1 MQLKQTENTEIV
13 IGGGKERMFT
23 IDDSNDVIFT
33 ILRDKM
39 YSNKIG
45 AVCREVASNSRDAN
59 REAGLATMNSEIE
72 FTDSDAMY
80 GLGDTCIVF
89 RDFGIGITPDRMEN
103 VFMKYAASTKRS
115 SNSQTGGFGLGAK
128 TPFAYTD
135 SFIIKTV
142 CDVDGKR
149 MEYVYNA
156 IIDKTGK
163 GKMIDL
169 SETETTSNTGTEII
183 IPVLTDDDRYKFE
196 KECYYATMFWG
207 TVNYINFNSKISPL
221 NVVVEGDGFKIVK
234 DLSSTSFNS
243 NYIGLLDGIP
253 YPIYP
258 TVYQRGLDSNFR
270 ILMDI
275 DFSKVTIN
283 ANRESIQNDKE
294 TMEYI
299 DAQVKKINSQLEKTV
314 EEYLTDN
321 KTFKEAITKYLAL
334 SKKRHYNATTAFSPL
349 DEIIYERKN
358 STSVTNLLPD
368 LQAAVYFEGEKI
380 SNILKLKAHTF
391 QEVRVVD
398 LQTSGED
405 FVSCASRYDEK
416 MDFSN
421 LIIQEKVYLMDKGRI
436 SLIKNYQITKDK
448 NYSSKTFVLLK
459 KDLNAVDTDVA
470 EDLILFEKLEL
481 EIINY
486 SQVEVTVKKV
496 SAASLKAES
505 IQIIVRPFD
514 SSYSKYW
521 KFNTNTKQLFDNLN
535 KEVDKSTIAFLPV
548 NSINDKIKDSDYDKV
563 KLIDLNN
570 SVNYFKINERTF
582 EKHLKPH
589 GFNTINSIFSKIDL
603 KKFEKVLDYK
613 EICYIFDRE
622 IPKVL
627 ISDFSKCL
635 PKSLISLSK
644 TRRELETLFETVP
657 KEKLNSISW
666 SRFGI
671 TKSKFDYDGL
681 VKKYKTVMREKYPM
695 LRPYLKSVN
704 FENPTEKEAALKVT
718 KNYIEC
724 HY

>member
-13 IGGGKERMFT
+13 IGGGKERMFS
-23 IDDSNDVIFT
+23 IDDSNDVIFS

-169 SETETTSNTGTEII
+169 SEAETTANTGTEII
-183 IPVLTDDDRYKFE
+183 IPVLTNEDRYNFE

-207 TVNYINFNSKISPL
+207 TVNYINFNSEVEEL
-221 NVVVEGDGFKIVK
+221 NVVVQGEGFRVVK
-234 DLSSTSFNS
+234 NLNSTSFNS

-258 TVYQRGLDSNFR
+258 TVHQRGLDSNFR

-294 TMEYI
+294 TIDYV
-299 DAQVKKINSQLEKTV
+299 DAQVKKVNSQLEKIV
-314 EEYLTDN
+314 EEYLADNTDL
-321 KTFKEAITKYLAL
+321 KEAVKKHLILN
-334 SKKRHYNATTAFSPL
+334 KKRSFNSSNAFSPL
-349 DEIIYERKN
+349 DEIIYNRKGDA
-358 STSVTNLLPD
+358 SSIHLLSD
-368 LQAAVYFEGEKI
+368 LKATVYFEGQKI
-380 SNILKLKAHTF
+380 SDILKF
-391 QEVRVVD
+391 NGFFFEEVKVCN

-405 FVSCASRYDEK
+405 FINCSTQYDGK
-416 MDFSN
+416 MDFYN
-421 LIIQEKVYLMDKGRI
+421 LIDQEKIYLMDKGRI
-436 SLIKNYQITKDK
+436 SLIKNYQITKNGNSNK
-448 NYSSKTFVLLK
+448 FILLK
-459 KDLNAVDTDVA
+459 KNVTAVNTEIE
-470 EDLILFEKLEL
+470 EDLKLIEKLGI
-481 EIINY
+481 EIVNY
-486 SQVEVTVKKV
+486 SEVEVTVKKV
-496 SAASLKAES
+496 SAASVRAAS
-505 IQIIVRPFD
+505 VRIIVRVNG
-514 SSYSKYW
+514 YSQTKYW
-521 KFNTNTKQLFDNLN
+521 KFNTITKQLFDNLD
-535 KEVDKSTIAFLPV
+535 KEVDKSKIAFLPV
-548 NSINDKIKDSDYDKV
+548 NSINDKVGWSYDDKIS
-563 KLIDLNN
+563 LIGLNN
-570 SVNYFKINERTF
+570 TLEFFKINTKSF
-582 EKHLKPH
+582 EKHLQPQ
-589 GFNTINSIFSKIDL
+589 GFNTVEDVFKKIDL

-613 EICYIFDRE
+613 EICYIFDSG
-622 IPKVL
+622 IPKIL
-627 ISDFSKCL
+627 LSDFSECL
-635 PKSLISLSK
+635 PKSLTDLEK
-644 TRRELETLFETVP
+644 TKAELEKLFEKVP
-657 KEKLNSISW
+657 KHKITNISW
-666 SRFGI
+666 ERFGI
-671 TKSKFDYDGL
+671 KKSKFDYYGL
-681 VKKYKTVMREKYPM
+681 MEKYRKVMKQKYPM
-695 LRPYLKSVN
+695 LRPYLNSVN
-704 FENPTEKEAALKVT
+704 IDNPTERETIIKT
-718 KNYIEC
+718 IKNYIAC